1 MKPLLICAVMI
12 FAQPAFADWYFEASL
27 EGGAEFW
34 TYSNEDGNVSPRRVK
49 GNEIWITRTD
59 AVNDLEPHGACS
71 FDNCTITIY
80 INGRLPRD
88 REQVKVRFS
97 NGKVLD
103 FQYSAGGSSDA
114 LLSNFTT
121 TGMGA
126 TGIFVDNIYT
136 AEWVEVSFGA
146 DSHRFSLAGS
156 AKALDA
162 IKVYLHK

>member
-1 MKPLLICAVMI
+1 MKSLLICALI
-12 FAQPAFADWYFEASL
+12 TFAQPAAADWYFEASL

-34 TYSNEDGNVSPRRVK
+34 TYTNENGNVSPRRVK
-49 GNEIWITRTD
+49 GSEIWITRTD
-59 AVNDLEPHGACS
+59 AVNDLGPDGACS
-71 FDNCTITIY
+71 FDNCTIMVY

-88 REQVKVRFS
+88 REQVTVRFS
-97 NGKVLD
+97 NGKALN
-103 FQYSAGGSSDA
+103 FQYSAGGGSDV

-121 TGMGA
+121 AGMGA
-126 TGIFVDNIYT
+126 TGIFVDNIRA

-162 IKVYLHK
+162 IQPYLN

>member
-1 MKPLLICAVMI
+1 M
-12 FAQPAFADWYFEASL
+12 
-27 EGGAEFW
+27 
-34 TYSNEDGNVSPRRVK
+34 K

-59 AVNDLEPHGACS
+59 AVNDLEPDGTFS

-80 INGRLPRD
+80 VNGRSPRD
-88 REQVKVRFS
+88 REQVKVLFS
-97 NGKVLD
+97 NGKVLN
-103 FQYSAGGSSDA
+103 FQYSADSGSDV

-121 TGMGA
+121 AGMGA
-126 TGIFVDNIYT
+126 TGIFVGNIRA

>member
-1 MKPLLICAVMI
+1 MKSLLICALI
-12 FAQPAFADWYFEASL
+12 TFAQPAAADWYFEASL

-34 TYSNEDGNVSPRRVK
+34 TYTNADGNVSPRRMK

-59 AVNDLEPHGACS
+59 AVNDLGANGACS
-71 FDNCTITIY
+71 FDNCTVTAY

-97 NGKVLD
+97 NGKALN
-103 FQYSAGGSSDA
+103 FQYSSGGGSDV

-121 TGMGA
+121 AGMGA
-126 TGIFVDNIYT
+126 TGIFVDNIRA

-162 IKVYLHK
+162 IQPYLN

>member
-1 MKPLLICAVMI
+1 MKFLLIASLLA
-12 FAQPAFADWYFEASL
+12 FAQPANADWYFEASL

-34 TYSNEDGNVSPRRVK
+34 TYTNEDGNVSPRRVK

-59 AVNDLEPHGACS
+59 AVNDLEANGACS
-71 FDNCTITIY
+71 FDNCSVTVY

-97 NGKVLD
+97 NGKALN
-103 FQYSAGGSSDA
+103 FQYSTGGGSDV

-121 TGMGA
+121 AGMGA
-126 TGIFVDNIYT
+126 TGIFVGNIRA
-136 AEWVEVSFGA
+136 AEWVEVSFGV
-146 DSHRFSLAGS
+146 DSHKFSLAGS

-162 IKVYLHK
+162 IQPYLN